1 MNVMDHT
8 PLRDLLEDAEA
19 RGSVDADEMEAAV
32 AGLDL
37 TEEDEA
43 DLRRQLDELDVEVV
57 AVRAAEPDI
66 VEAQPRWYHTAAT
79 TNSLDLYLAEIGRT
93 PLLDGRGY
101 SAIVTVVVIT
111 TLVTPPALKWTM
123 GRAPGWGRRRHLK

>member
-19 RGSVDADEMEAAV
+19 RGAVDADEMEAAI

-57 AVRAAEPDI
+57 TVREPEVPDV
-66 VEAQPRWYHTAAT
+66 VEARPRWYHTAAR
-79 TNSLDLYLAEIGRT
+79 SPGRRGG
-93 PLLDGRGY
+93 PWQRGRGR
-101 SAIVTVVVIT
+101 S
-111 TLVTPPALKWTM
+111 
-123 GRAPGWGRRRHLK
+123 GGGDRRSGPH

>member
-19 RGSVDADEMEAAV
+19 RGSVDADEMEAAI

-79 TNSLDLYLAEIGRT
+79 TNSLELSTNSASTFVQRILNTGVNRNITVFKTNVYLASKSN
-93 PLLDGRGY
+93 L
-101 SAIVTVVVIT
+101 
-111 TLVTPPALKWTM
+111 
-123 GRAPGWGRRRHLK
+123 

>member
-19 RGSVDADEMEAAV
+19 RGSVDADEVEAAI

-43 DLRRQLDELDVEVV
+43 DLRRQLDEMDVEVV
-57 AVRAAEPDI
+57 AVRPAEPDV
-66 VEAQPRWYHTAAT
+66 VEADDKRRARLNCIAHFLSRIPYE
-79 TNSLDLYLAEIGRT
+79 DRT
-93 PLLDGRGY
+93 PEPVDLPPRQSEDGYRRPDRGTQTYVPDHAAVLD
-101 SAIVTVVVIT
+101 
-111 TLVTPPALKWTM
+111 
-123 GRAPGWGRRRHLK
+123 